1 MKTKQLTKVLLPV
14 ILAFVLAVS
23 GFAMLFAS
31 KGYALASVSDV
42 IASFEDE
49 YATGTEIEIP
59 DAYFTD
65 GGGEIKATKI
75 VYYPDGTM
83 YSVGKFTPEVM
94 GNYTIEYS
102 ATTADGD
109 YLSESKDIYA
119 YSNLFDVT
127 GKGSEVSYGVNET
140 YAPNTPGIKV
150 KLASGGEFKF
160 NKPVNIAKLNGYLP
174 FISMFMTPEKVREH
188 DAEEFTIKL
197 TDVNDPTNYVN
208 VKCSNTRDGS
218 QYVHNITYFS
228 AGASFQPTTGIEWG
242 FNKIHQ
248 ANIYGFPYEFSFFGC
263 NKQGKASE
271 AFSNTSPGGKLNL
284 YFDLE
289 TKQLRVQPKGSG
301 NEIVDLDNT
310 DYFPDIWTGFSTGEV
325 FLSITAKGLVKSAL
339 NFVITDIAGED
350 LTVKS
355 IYDTG
360 KPFVTVDTGDYD
372 ANSLPHAVVGQAY
385 PVFESSAIDAFS
397 GKLETRVSVYQNY
410 GSPAQSFVDVIDGK
424 FTPVVPGNYY
434 VVYSATDY
442 SGNKG
447 EAIHIITCDKTGTPV
462 NLNVATE
469 GRVTASYVGEKI
481 SLPAA
486 TVSGGNGI
494 ITITPYVKDPNGA
507 DVAIVDNKFHPLTAG
522 NYTVT
527 FVAKDFV
534 STTDTVEY
542 TLVVSETN
550 KPVFEEEADL
560 PKYIIADYEY
570 VLPEVKAYNYSNNKK
585 EESVSIIVKDDA
597 GERTLGAD
605 RKATFTVNE
614 VGATKNVTIK
624 YVATNENGST
634 EREYTVKA
642 ISAKKMVGANKRLD
656 VSKYFYSENVAVNA
670 TETEIELTA
679 NANGVVEFINPII
692 APSMAVNFFTKS
704 VANTLGSLRV
714 TIADVYEPQKS
725 IVVDIAKG
733 KGGYSSAL
741 INGVGPYELN
751 VSYSTGEFNI
761 GYDAMLKKISLDG
774 LNYFNL
780 SQYADGSVFEGFPS
794 GLARLYFEFKDVTGS
809 ATVQVRRINMQ
820 ELNSKV
826 LIDRVA
832 PRISVPDAGART
844 RALNEVIT
852 VAPAVG
858 ADVLDTDI
866 PVTVRVTDPDGNPVT
881 GVDGTVLNN
890 LPADREYQFVLNAY
904 GQFRI
909 TYSTEDDNG
918 NKGGAP
924 ILFNVIDP
932 EAPVITL
939 TRNNVTSA
947 KKGTTIVLAPFT
959 ATDNATP
966 ANKLIT
972 CCFVVRAS
980 GSIFTVNMKDSNSFV
995 ANEVGTYVLRYMA
1008 MDEQGNTTILNYTLT
1023 ITE

>member
-42 IASFEDE
+42 IASFENE

-83 YSVGKFTPEVM
+83 YSVSKFTPEVM

-119 YSNLFDVT
+119 YSNLFDAT
-127 GKGSEVSYGVNET
+127 GKGSSATYGVNET

-150 KLASGGEFKF
+150 KLAAGGEFTF
-160 NKPVNIAKLNGYLP
+160 NKPVNIGKLKGYTP
-174 FISMFMTPEKVREH
+174 FISMFMTPEKVREA
-188 DAEEFTIKL
+188 DGEEFTIKL

-208 VKCSNTRDGS
+208 IKCSNTRDGS

-228 AGASFQPTTGIEWG
+228 AGAAFQALTGIEWG
-242 FNKIHQ
+242 FNKVHQ
-248 ANIYGFPYEFSFFGC
+248 SNIYGFPYEFSFFGC
-263 NKQGKASE
+263 SRQGVASE
-271 AFSNTSPGGKLNL
+271 KYCNTTPGGKLTL

-310 DYFPDIWTGFSTGEV
+310 DYFPDIWTGFSSDEV
-325 FLSITAKGLVKSAL
+325 FLSITAKGLAKSAL

-350 LTVKS
+350 LTAGA
-355 IYDTG
+355 IYDEG
-360 KPFVTVDTGDYD
+360 KPYVTVNTGDY
-372 ANSLPHAVVGQAY
+372 NVNNLPHAVVGQAY
-385 PVFESSAIDAFS
+385 PVFTASAIDAFS
-397 GKLETRVSVYQNY
+397 GALETKVSVYQNY
-410 GSPAQSFVDVIDGK
+410 GSPAQSTIDVVDGK

-462 NLNVATE
+462 SLNVATE
-469 GRVTASYVGEKI
+469 GRVTASNVGEKI
-481 SLPAA
+481 ALPDA
-486 TVSGGNGI
+486 TATGGNGI
-494 ITITPYVKDPNGA
+494 ITITPFVKGPDGA
-507 DVAIVDNKFHPLTAG
+507 DVAIVDGKFHPLTAG

-542 TLVVSETN
+542 TLVVSESN
-550 KPVFEEEADL
+550 KPVFEEDAVL

-570 VLPEVKAYNYSNNKK
+570 VLPELKAYNYSNNKK
-585 EESVSIIVKDDA
+585 EESVAIKITDDN

-605 RKATFTVNE
+605 RKATFAVTE
-614 VGATKNVTIK
+614 VGATKNVTVK
-624 YVATNENGST
+624 YIATNDNGTT
-634 EREYTVKA
+634 EKVYTVKA

-704 VANTLGSLRV
+704 VATTLGSLKITV
-714 TIADVYEPQKS
+714 ADVNDPQKA
-725 IVVDIAKG
+725 IVIDVTKG
-733 KGGYSSAL
+733 KGGYSSAM

-751 VSYSTGEFNI
+751 VPYSTGEFNI
-761 GYDAMLKKISLDG
+761 GYDAMLKKITVDG
-774 LNYFNL
+774 ANYFNL
-780 SQYADGSVFEGFPS
+780 TKYADGSAFEGFPS
-794 GLARLYFEFKDVTGS
+794 GLARLYFEFKDVIGN
-809 ATVQVRRINMQ
+809 ATIQVRRINMQ
-820 ELNSKV
+820 EFNSKV
-826 LIDRVA
+826 VLDRVA

-858 ADVLDTDI
+858 ADVIDPYI
-866 PVTVRVTDPDGNPVT
+866 PVTVRVTDEEGNPIK

-918 NKGGAP
+918 NKGGSP
-924 ILFNVIDP
+924 ILFNVTDP

-939 TRNNVTSA
+939 TRNNVTTA

-966 ANKLIT
+966 ADKIIT

-980 GSIFTVNMKDSNSFV
+980 GSIFTVNMKDCNSFV

-1008 MDEQGNTTILNYTLT
+1008 TDEQGNTTIQNYTLT